1 MLEKTKEKYEKGK
14 ELYLNEHY
22 SLTKIGRILN
32 LNRGRLSVYLKEN
45 NIEVINRQNVSEINT
60 NIFEVIDTEEKA
72 YWLGFLYADGY
83 VSGKTNHIELALATK
98 DKLHVQKFANFINF
112 QGTINSNAIRTR
124 ISFQN
129 KKMKEDLINLGCVP
143 NKSLIIK
150 FPQKN
155 VLPKELIK
163 HFVRGYIDGDGYIGL
178 QQNGLERMGICSGSE
193 IFLRELV
200 NVMNWKQNKV
210 LLDKRSN
217 AYSINWAG
225 KTVYKMLFELYENA
239 EVYLDRKHLKY
250 IEIKNAVLGQRL

>member
-1 MLEKTKEKYEKGK
+1 MKQNIDLYEQGKKIYVEKQW
-14 ELYLNEHY
+14 
-22 SLTKIGRILN
+22 SLTKIAQLLHIS
-32 LNRGRLSVYLKEN
+32 RGRLSTYLKQQ
-45 NIEVINRQNVSEINT
+45 NIEVVNRQNTHTIIS
-60 NIFEVIDTEEKA
+60 NIFEVIDSEEKA